1 MFDKVEVRFWTE
13 ALASCLQY
21 LTSLRVKNASSS
33 MGNLISLFFFT
44 ILFSLKI
51 LTIFS
56 KVVLTLEQL
65 AQLFHSQRVFLKLV
79 SEKEVGL
86 RKKSLQALSKSFS
99 VSFASFF
106 YLLVTVLSGWLVL
119 ILCKFSVT
127 SCL

>member
-79 SEKEVGL
+79 SEVGL
-86 RKKSLQALSKSFS
+86 RKISLQALSKSFS